1 MNEMSSG
8 EARRV
13 LLARALVTKPRALVL
28 DEPTTGLDVVARH
41 TFMERVRSIANDGT
55 TLILIT
61 HHVEEIIPE
70 IGRVILL
77 SGGHIVGDGTKRDM
91 LTERRLSD
99 TFDGRMKVDQNDGYY
114 FARGE

>member
-1 MNEMSSG
+1 
-8 EARRV
+8 
-13 LLARALVTKPRALVL
+13 
-28 DEPTTGLDVVARH
+28 
-41 TFMERVRSIANDGT
+41 
-55 TLILIT
+55 
-61 HHVEEIIPE
+61 VEEIIPE

-91 LTERRLSD
+91 LTDRRLSD